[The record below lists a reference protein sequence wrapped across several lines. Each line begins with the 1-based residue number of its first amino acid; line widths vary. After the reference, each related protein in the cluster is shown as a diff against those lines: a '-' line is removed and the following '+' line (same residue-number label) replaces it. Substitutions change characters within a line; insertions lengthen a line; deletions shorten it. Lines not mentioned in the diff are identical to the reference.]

1 MKIVLL
7 ISMYQHQI
15 FVLIV
20 IFHAMVA
27 QDLYPKTVEVVLVDT
42 FREDNFVLLGVSK
55 VSI

>member
-1 MKIVLL
+1 
-7 ISMYQHQI
+7 MYQHQI

-42 FREDNFVLLGVSK
+42 FRKDNFVLLGVSK

>member
-42 FREDNFVLLGVSK
+42 FRKDNFVLLGVSK